1 MILSKEASNKD
12 VNLKTQMMISM
23 TDTKG
28 ESSTEQ
34 VWKENDFFNDQ
45 RTDLTILKG
54 NFSENTLVCVNSGT
68 ITPVKGGHAMYV
80 EFVIFAQIMPVANP
94 PPDLNLD
101 IHKFQENE
109 CLLYAPYY
117 NTENGLCR
125 GLTKKL
131 GYITLRGDANEQFF
145 SLWV

>member
-1 MILSKEASNKD
+1 MILPKEASNKD

-45 RTDLTILKG
+45 RTDLIILKG
-54 NFSENTLVCVNSGT
+54 NFPENTLVCVNNGT
-68 ITPVKGGHAMYV
+68 IAPVKGGHAMYV
-80 EFVIFAQIMPVANP
+80 EFVILAQIMPVANP

-101 IHKFQENE
+101 MDKFQENE
-109 CLLYAPYY
+109 GLLYVPYY

-131 GYITLRGDANEQFF
+131 GHITLRGNVNEQFF